1 MLKIRQKA
9 TGTLAIPVSDILHM
23 ADNTDQCMV
32 ATHIWDHVA
41 LGHLLYET
49 ELMPESAARLLDVTK
64 AGSEYQNE
72 LLTVCAHQWQRE
84 TKGVFVSQGYVEP
97 DPGVPPLSAGA
108 EAEPGRIAA
117 DGDVPMS
124 RPENLLEEL
133 KKAYAQW
140 ESLYKQGGSD
150 PFYPDGVNLNLVRNH
165 ILYFKR
171 QIEETQPLY
180 KNTELFQ
187 RELPPQVED
196 GYMARA
202 EEIRTHAKDT
212 LTAYHADPYYQ
223 YLLHHREELEDT
235 GLKKTSI
242 RAVLNYAHSLE
253 TAIQEDDLVTMRRHE
268 RAEHYLDSFRA
279 CAEKVRDV
287 LENQELNLFALA
299 AQDDFPF
306 PEEETAS
313 QTMTM

>member
-1 MLKIRQKA
+1 
-9 TGTLAIPVSDILHM
+9 
-23 ADNTDQCMV
+23 
-32 ATHIWDHVA
+32 
-41 LGHLLYET
+41 
-49 ELMPESAARLLDVTK
+49 
-64 AGSEYQNE
+64 
-72 LLTVCAHQWQRE
+72 
-84 TKGVFVSQGYVEP
+84 
-97 DPGVPPLSAGA
+97 
-108 EAEPGRIAA
+108 
-117 DGDVPMS
+117 MS

-133 KKAYAQW
+133 KKVYAQW

-180 KNTELFQ
+180 MNSEAYQ

-202 EEIRTHAKDT
+202 EEIRAHAKAS
-212 LTAYHADPYYQ
+212 LVSYHADPYYQ
-223 YLLHHREELEDT
+223 YLLHHREELDDA

-242 RAVLNYAHSLE
+242 RAVLNYARSLE

-268 RAEHYLDSFRA
+268 RAERYLDSFRA
-279 CAEKVRDV
+279 CAVKVRDV
-287 LENQELNLFALA
+287 LESQELNLFALA

-306 PEEETAS
+306 PEEEPI
-313 QTMTM
+313 QGMTM

>member
-1 MLKIRQKA
+1 
-9 TGTLAIPVSDILHM
+9 
-23 ADNTDQCMV
+23 
-32 ATHIWDHVA
+32 
-41 LGHLLYET
+41 
-49 ELMPESAARLLDVTK
+49 
-64 AGSEYQNE
+64 
-72 LLTVCAHQWQRE
+72 
-84 TKGVFVSQGYVEP
+84 
-97 DPGVPPLSAGA
+97 
-108 EAEPGRIAA
+108 
-117 DGDVPMS
+117 MS

-180 KNTELFQ
+180 KNTEVYR

-196 GYMARA
+196 SYMARA
-202 EEIRTHAKDT
+202 EEIRAHAKDT
-212 LTAYHADPYYQ
+212 LAASHADPYYQ
-223 YLLHHREELEDT
+223 YLLHHREELDDA

-268 RAEHYLDSFRA
+268 RAERYLDSFRA

-306 PEEETAS
+306 PEEETAP
-313 QTMTM
+313 QTMTL

>member
-1 MLKIRQKA
+1 M
-9 TGTLAIPVSDILHM
+9 TG
-23 ADNTDQCMV
+23 
-32 ATHIWDHVA
+32 
-41 LGHLLYET
+41 
-49 ELMPESAARLLDVTK
+49 K
-64 AGSEYQNE
+64 
-72 LLTVCAHQWQRE
+72 
-84 TKGVFVSQGYVEP
+84 
-97 DPGVPPLSAGA
+97 
-108 EAEPGRIAA
+108 
-117 DGDVPMS
+117 
-124 RPENLLEEL
+124 ENPLEEL
-133 KKAYAQW
+133 EKAYAQW

-150 PFYPDGVNLNLVRNH
+150 PFYADGVNLNLVRNH

-180 KNTELFQ
+180 MNSEAYQ
-187 RELPPQVED
+187 REPPPQVED

-202 EEIRTHAKDT
+202 KEIRDNAKTT
-212 LTAYHADPYYQ
+212 LTAYKTDPYYQ
-223 YLLHHREELEDT
+223 YLLHHWEELDDV

-242 RAVLNYAHSLE
+242 RPVLNYAQALE

-268 RAEHYLDSFRA
+268 RAERYLDSFRA

-313 QTMTM
+313 QAMTL

>member
-1 MLKIRQKA
+1 
-9 TGTLAIPVSDILHM
+9 
-23 ADNTDQCMV
+23 
-32 ATHIWDHVA
+32 
-41 LGHLLYET
+41 
-49 ELMPESAARLLDVTK
+49 
-64 AGSEYQNE
+64 
-72 LLTVCAHQWQRE
+72 
-84 TKGVFVSQGYVEP
+84 
-97 DPGVPPLSAGA
+97 
-108 EAEPGRIAA
+108 
-117 DGDVPMS
+117 MS

-180 KNTELFQ
+180 KNTEVYR

-202 EEIRTHAKDT
+202 KEIRDNAKTT
-212 LTAYHADPYYQ
+212 LTAYKTDPYYQ
-223 YLLHHREELEDT
+223 YLLHHWEELDDV

-242 RAVLNYAHSLE
+242 RPVLNYAQALE
-253 TAIQEDDLVTMRRHE
+253 IAIQEDDLVTMRRHE
-268 RAEHYLDSFRA
+268 RAERYLDSFRA

-306 PEEETAS
+306 PEEEEPIHG
-313 QTMTM
+313 MTM

>member
-1 MLKIRQKA
+1 M
-9 TGTLAIPVSDILHM
+9 TG
-23 ADNTDQCMV
+23 
-32 ATHIWDHVA
+32 
-41 LGHLLYET
+41 
-49 ELMPESAARLLDVTK
+49 K
-64 AGSEYQNE
+64 
-72 LLTVCAHQWQRE
+72 
-84 TKGVFVSQGYVEP
+84 
-97 DPGVPPLSAGA
+97 
-108 EAEPGRIAA
+108 
-117 DGDVPMS
+117 
-124 RPENLLEEL
+124 ENPLEEL
-133 KKAYAQW
+133 EKAYAQW
-140 ESLYKQGGSD
+140 ESLYLQGGSD

-202 EEIRTHAKDT
+202 EEIRAHAKAS
-212 LTAYHADPYYQ
+212 LTSYHADPYYQ
-223 YLLHHREELEDT
+223 YLLHHREELDDA
-235 GLKKTSI
+235 GLKKTPI

-268 RAEHYLDSFRA
+268 RAERTLDSFRA

>member
-1 MLKIRQKA
+1 M
-9 TGTLAIPVSDILHM
+9 TG
-23 ADNTDQCMV
+23 
-32 ATHIWDHVA
+32 
-41 LGHLLYET
+41 
-49 ELMPESAARLLDVTK
+49 K
-64 AGSEYQNE
+64 
-72 LLTVCAHQWQRE
+72 
-84 TKGVFVSQGYVEP
+84 
-97 DPGVPPLSAGA
+97 
-108 EAEPGRIAA
+108 
-117 DGDVPMS
+117 
-124 RPENLLEEL
+124 ENPLEEL
-133 KKAYAQW
+133 EKAYAQW

-150 PFYPDGVNLNLVRNH
+150 PFYADGVNLNLVRNH

-180 KNTELFQ
+180 TNSEAYQ

-202 EEIRTHAKDT
+202 EEIRAHAKDT
-212 LTAYHADPYYQ
+212 LTAYKANPYYQ
-223 YLLHHREELEDT
+223 YLLHHREELDDA

-268 RAEHYLDSFRA
+268 RAERTLDSFRA

-306 PEEETAS
+306 PEEEES
-313 QTMTM
+313 IQGMTM

>member
-1 MLKIRQKA
+1 M
-9 TGTLAIPVSDILHM
+9 TG
-23 ADNTDQCMV
+23 
-32 ATHIWDHVA
+32 
-41 LGHLLYET
+41 
-49 ELMPESAARLLDVTK
+49 K
-64 AGSEYQNE
+64 
-72 LLTVCAHQWQRE
+72 
-84 TKGVFVSQGYVEP
+84 
-97 DPGVPPLSAGA
+97 
-108 EAEPGRIAA
+108 
-117 DGDVPMS
+117 
-124 RPENLLEEL
+124 ENPLEEL
-133 KKAYAQW
+133 EKAYAQW

-180 KNTELFQ
+180 TNSEAYQ

-202 EEIRTHAKDT
+202 EEIRAHAKDT
-212 LTAYHADPYYQ
+212 LTAYKANPYYQ
-223 YLLHHREELEDT
+223 YLLHHREELDDA

-268 RAEHYLDSFRA
+268 RAERTLDSFRA

>member
-1 MLKIRQKA
+1 M
-9 TGTLAIPVSDILHM
+9 TG
-23 ADNTDQCMV
+23 
-32 ATHIWDHVA
+32 
-41 LGHLLYET
+41 
-49 ELMPESAARLLDVTK
+49 K
-64 AGSEYQNE
+64 
-72 LLTVCAHQWQRE
+72 
-84 TKGVFVSQGYVEP
+84 
-97 DPGVPPLSAGA
+97 
-108 EAEPGRIAA
+108 
-117 DGDVPMS
+117 
-124 RPENLLEEL
+124 ENPLEEL
-133 KKAYAQW
+133 EKAYAQW

-150 PFYPDGVNLNLVRNH
+150 PFYADGVNLNLVRNH

-180 KNTELFQ
+180 MNSEAYQ
-187 RELPPQVED
+187 REPPPQVED

-202 EEIRTHAKDT
+202 KEIRDNAKTT
-212 LTAYHADPYYQ
+212 LTAYKTDPYYQ
-223 YLLHHREELEDT
+223 YLLHHREELDDA

-242 RAVLNYAHSLE
+242 RPVLNYAQALE
-253 TAIQEDDLVTMRRHE
+253 TAIREDDLVTMRRHE
-268 RAEHYLDSFRA
+268 RANHYLDSFRA

>member
-1 MLKIRQKA
+1 M
-9 TGTLAIPVSDILHM
+9 
-23 ADNTDQCMV
+23 
-32 ATHIWDHVA
+32 
-41 LGHLLYET
+41 
-49 ELMPESAARLLDVTK
+49 
-64 AGSEYQNE
+64 
-72 LLTVCAHQWQRE
+72 
-84 TKGVFVSQGYVEP
+84 
-97 DPGVPPLSAGA
+97 
-108 EAEPGRIAA
+108 
-117 DGDVPMS
+117 
-124 RPENLLEEL
+124 
-133 KKAYAQW
+133 
-140 ESLYKQGGSD
+140 
-150 PFYPDGVNLNLVRNH
+150 RNH

-202 EEIRTHAKDT
+202 EEIRAHAKAS
-212 LTAYHADPYYQ
+212 LVSYHADPYYQ
-223 YLLHHREELEDT
+223 YLLHHREELDDA

-268 RAEHYLDSFRA
+268 RAERYLDSFRA

-313 QTMTM
+313 QAMTL

>member
-1 MLKIRQKA
+1 M
-9 TGTLAIPVSDILHM
+9 TG
-23 ADNTDQCMV
+23 
-32 ATHIWDHVA
+32 
-41 LGHLLYET
+41 
-49 ELMPESAARLLDVTK
+49 K
-64 AGSEYQNE
+64 
-72 LLTVCAHQWQRE
+72 
-84 TKGVFVSQGYVEP
+84 
-97 DPGVPPLSAGA
+97 
-108 EAEPGRIAA
+108 
-117 DGDVPMS
+117 
-124 RPENLLEEL
+124 ENPLEEL
-133 KKAYAQW
+133 EKAYAQW

-150 PFYPDGVNLNLVRNH
+150 PFYADGVNLNLVRNH

-180 KNTELFQ
+180 KNSETYQ

-202 EEIRTHAKDT
+202 KEIRDNAKTT
-212 LTAYHADPYYQ
+212 LTAYKTDPYYQ
-223 YLLHHREELEDT
+223 YLLHHWEELDDV

-242 RAVLNYAHSLE
+242 RPVLNYAQALE

-268 RAEHYLDSFRA
+268 RANHYLDSFRA

-306 PEEETAS
+306 PEEEEPIHG
-313 QTMTM
+313 MTM

>member
-1 MLKIRQKA
+1 M
-9 TGTLAIPVSDILHM
+9 TG
-23 ADNTDQCMV
+23 
-32 ATHIWDHVA
+32 
-41 LGHLLYET
+41 
-49 ELMPESAARLLDVTK
+49 K
-64 AGSEYQNE
+64 
-72 LLTVCAHQWQRE
+72 
-84 TKGVFVSQGYVEP
+84 
-97 DPGVPPLSAGA
+97 
-108 EAEPGRIAA
+108 
-117 DGDVPMS
+117 
-124 RPENLLEEL
+124 ENPLEEL
-133 KKAYAQW
+133 EKAYAQW

-150 PFYPDGVNLNLVRNH
+150 PFYADGVNLNLVRNH

-180 KNTELFQ
+180 KNTEVYR

-196 GYMARA
+196 SYMARA
-202 EEIRTHAKDT
+202 KEIRDNAKTT
-212 LTAYHADPYYQ
+212 LTAYKTDPYYQ
-223 YLLHHREELEDT
+223 YLLHHWEELDDV

-242 RAVLNYAHSLE
+242 RPVLNYAQALE

-268 RAEHYLDSFRA
+268 RANHYSDSFRA

-313 QTMTM
+313 QAMTL

>member
-1 MLKIRQKA
+1 MTRK
-9 TGTLAIPVSDILHM
+9 
-23 ADNTDQCMV
+23 
-32 ATHIWDHVA
+32 
-41 LGHLLYET
+41 
-49 ELMPESAARLLDVTK
+49 
-64 AGSEYQNE
+64 
-72 LLTVCAHQWQRE
+72 
-84 TKGVFVSQGYVEP
+84 
-97 DPGVPPLSAGA
+97 
-108 EAEPGRIAA
+108 
-117 DGDVPMS
+117 
-124 RPENLLEEL
+124 ENPLEEL
-133 KKAYAQW
+133 EKAYAQW

-180 KNTELFQ
+180 KNSEAYQ

-196 GYMARA
+196 GYMVRA
-202 EEIRTHAKDT
+202 KEIRDNAKTT
-212 LTAYHADPYYQ
+212 LTAYKTDPYYQ
-223 YLLHHREELEDT
+223 YLLHHWEELDDV

-242 RAVLNYAHSLE
+242 RPVLNYAQALE

-268 RAEHYLDSFRA
+268 RAERYLDSFRA

-299 AQDDFPF
+299 TQDDFPF

-313 QTMTM
+313 QAMTL

>member
-1 MLKIRQKA
+1 
-9 TGTLAIPVSDILHM
+9 
-23 ADNTDQCMV
+23 
-32 ATHIWDHVA
+32 
-41 LGHLLYET
+41 
-49 ELMPESAARLLDVTK
+49 
-64 AGSEYQNE
+64 
-72 LLTVCAHQWQRE
+72 
-84 TKGVFVSQGYVEP
+84 
-97 DPGVPPLSAGA
+97 
-108 EAEPGRIAA
+108 
-117 DGDVPMS
+117 MS

-180 KNTELFQ
+180 KNSEAYQ

-202 EEIRTHAKDT
+202 KEIRDNAKTT
-212 LTAYHADPYYQ
+212 LTAYKADPYYQ
-223 YLLHHREELEDT
+223 YLLHHREELDDV

-242 RAVLNYAHSLE
+242 RPVLNYAQALE

-268 RAEHYLDSFRA
+268 RAERYLDSFRA

-313 QTMTM
+313 QAMTL

>member
-1 MLKIRQKA
+1 M
-9 TGTLAIPVSDILHM
+9 TG
-23 ADNTDQCMV
+23 
-32 ATHIWDHVA
+32 
-41 LGHLLYET
+41 
-49 ELMPESAARLLDVTK
+49 K
-64 AGSEYQNE
+64 
-72 LLTVCAHQWQRE
+72 
-84 TKGVFVSQGYVEP
+84 
-97 DPGVPPLSAGA
+97 
-108 EAEPGRIAA
+108 
-117 DGDVPMS
+117 
-124 RPENLLEEL
+124 ENPLEEL
-133 KKAYAQW
+133 EKAYAQW

-150 PFYPDGVNLNLVRNH
+150 PFYADGVNLNLVRNH

-196 GYMARA
+196 GYALA
-202 EEIRTHAKDT
+202 SYK
-212 LTAYHADPYYQ
+212 ADPYYQ
-223 YLLHHREELEDT
+223 YLLHHWEELDDA

-268 RAEHYLDSFRA
+268 RAERYLDSFRA

-306 PEEETAS
+306 PEEEEPIHG
-313 QTMTM
+313 MTM

>member
-1 MLKIRQKA
+1 
-9 TGTLAIPVSDILHM
+9 
-23 ADNTDQCMV
+23 
-32 ATHIWDHVA
+32 
-41 LGHLLYET
+41 
-49 ELMPESAARLLDVTK
+49 
-64 AGSEYQNE
+64 
-72 LLTVCAHQWQRE
+72 
-84 TKGVFVSQGYVEP
+84 
-97 DPGVPPLSAGA
+97 
-108 EAEPGRIAA
+108 
-117 DGDVPMS
+117 MS

-133 KKAYAQW
+133 EKAYAQW

-180 KNTELFQ
+180 KNTEVYR

-202 EEIRTHAKDT
+202 KEIRDNAKTT
-212 LTAYHADPYYQ
+212 LTAYKTDPYYQ
-223 YLLHHREELEDT
+223 YLLHHWEELDDV

-242 RAVLNYAHSLE
+242 RPVLNYAQALE
-253 TAIQEDDLVTMRRHE
+253 IAIQEDDLVTMRRHE
-268 RAEHYLDSFRA
+268 RAERYLDSFRA

-306 PEEETAS
+306 PEEEEPIHG
-313 QTMTM
+313 MTM

>member
-1 MLKIRQKA
+1 
-9 TGTLAIPVSDILHM
+9 
-23 ADNTDQCMV
+23 
-32 ATHIWDHVA
+32 
-41 LGHLLYET
+41 
-49 ELMPESAARLLDVTK
+49 
-64 AGSEYQNE
+64 
-72 LLTVCAHQWQRE
+72 
-84 TKGVFVSQGYVEP
+84 
-97 DPGVPPLSAGA
+97 
-108 EAEPGRIAA
+108 
-117 DGDVPMS
+117 MS

-180 KNTELFQ
+180 KNSEAYQ

-202 EEIRTHAKDT
+202 KEIRDNAKTT
-212 LTAYHADPYYQ
+212 LTAYKTDPYYQ
-223 YLLHHREELEDT
+223 YLLHHWEELDDV

-242 RAVLNYAHSLE
+242 RPVLNYAQALE

-268 RAEHYLDSFRA
+268 RAERYLDSFRA

-299 AQDDFPF
+299 TQDDFPF

-313 QTMTM
+313 QAMTL